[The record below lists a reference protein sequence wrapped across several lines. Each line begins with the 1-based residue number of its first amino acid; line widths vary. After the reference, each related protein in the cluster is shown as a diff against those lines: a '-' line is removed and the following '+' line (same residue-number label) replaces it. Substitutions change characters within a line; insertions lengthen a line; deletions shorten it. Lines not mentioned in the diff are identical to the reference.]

1 MYDRKITVI
10 FKYLTQLKQTISLQD
25 KFYILMNMAKEL
37 VEVDRCT
44 IWRYDPILKVLIT
57 KFAHGIETELREP
70 IDVGVVGHCFT
81 NQETLVIEDAKSS
94 ELFDAHIDS
103 ITGYD
108 TQNII
113 AIPIVNSK
121 KETVGVFQ
129 ALNKQSNNKKF
140 HEDDI
145 KLLDLVTLYMGEVF
159 ESTLLYE
166 NLAIQVEEEI
176 QKNKQKDAILYEQA
190 KIAALGD
197 MIGNIAHQWRQPL
210 SAISLVAS
218 SINLEKSMGI
228 LDINQLSEKMD
239 LIVNKAQYL
248 SNTINTFRDFVKNE
262 KVYKKIDVID
272 EINQAIEIVKTVLD
286 DCNIT
291 LYNEIDDK
299 LALTMNMVSGELQ
312 QVIINIVNNAKDV
325 LLEKQLEHPWIKIA
339 LEIQNNMLKISIED
353 NGGGVSE
360 EIKSRIFEPYF
371 TTKHQSQGTGLGLHI
386 CYKIIVESMKG
397 EIHLRN
403 TQNGAYFLIELPYVV
418 E

>member
-1 MYDRKITVI
+1 
-10 FKYLTQLKQTISLQD
+10 
-25 KFYILMNMAKEL
+25 
-37 VEVDRCT
+37 
-44 IWRYDPILKVLIT
+44 
-57 KFAHGIETELREP
+57 
-70 IDVGVVGHCFT
+70 
-81 NQETLVIEDAKSS
+81 
-94 ELFDAHIDS
+94 
-103 ITGYD
+103 
-108 TQNII
+108 
-113 AIPIVNSK
+113 
-121 KETVGVFQ
+121 
-129 ALNKQSNNKKF
+129 
-140 HEDDI
+140 
-145 KLLDLVTLYMGEVF
+145 
-159 ESTLLYE
+159 
-166 NLAIQVEEEI
+166 
-176 QKNKQKDAILYEQA
+176 
-190 KIAALGD
+190 
-197 MIGNIAHQWRQPL
+197 
-210 SAISLVAS
+210 
-218 SINLEKSMGI
+218 
-228 LDINQLSEKMD
+228 MD